1 MNQENIQSLVTLT
14 KDYYDG
20 PADQIYR
27 TIWGDNIHL
36 GIPRSDGRAYDHI
49 DAMEHTNE
57 IMAQS
62 ISLNTTTKVIDLGCG
77 YGSSARY
84 LAANHGCHVTGTNI
98 SEKELQLATDRAAEA
113 NLTPLLSFEYGDF
126 HDLHYPDGSF
136 DVVWSQEA
144 FLHGIDKNKILSE
157 CYRVLSPGGTLA
169 FTDILVRKSTPES
182 DRVKI
187 YDRVKSPDM
196 WDVEDYQA
204 SLSQLNFSIE
214 DIKDWSQYVASS
226 YGWVRDRLQENRTE
240 LLSRIEAETIDS
252 TIDALSFWVESA
264 NAGKIGWAFIIAKK
278 PDPVDS

>member
-1 MNQENIQSLVTLT
+1 MNQKNIESLVTLT

-36 GIPRSDGRAYDHI
+36 GIPRADGRSYDHI

-57 IMAQS
+57 IMAKS
-62 ISLNTTTKVIDLGCG
+62 ITLNSDTKVIDLGCG

-84 LAANHGCHVTGTNI
+84 LAANHGCRVTGTNI
-98 SEKELQLATDRAAEA
+98 SQKELELATDRAAEA
-113 NLTPLLSFEYGDF
+113 NLSSLLSFEYGDF
-126 HDLHYPDGSF
+126 HDLNYPDGSF

-157 CYRVLSPGGTLA
+157 CYRILSPGGTLA

-182 DRVKI
+182 DRIKI

-196 WDVEDYQA
+196 WDVDDYET
-204 SLSQLNFSIE
+204 SLTELNFSIQE
-214 DIKDWSQYVASS
+214 TKDWSEHVASS
-226 YGWVRDRLQENRTE
+226 YGWVRDRLKENRSA
-240 LLSRIEAETIDS
+240 LLDRVAEDTIDN
-252 TIDALSFWVESA
+252 TISALSFWVESA

-278 PDPVDS
+278 PHCVDS

>member
-1 MNQENIQSLVTLT
+1 MNQENIESLVTLT

-36 GIPRSDGRAYDHI
+36 GIPRADGRSYDHI

-62 ISLNTTTKVIDLGCG
+62 ITLNSDTKVIDLGCG

-84 LAANHGCHVTGTNI
+84 LAANHGCRVTGTNI
-98 SEKELQLATDRAAEA
+98 SQKELELATDRAAEA
-113 NLTPLLSFEYGDF
+113 NLSSLLSFEYGDF
-126 HDLHYPDGSF
+126 HDLNYPDGSF

-157 CYRVLSPGGTLA
+157 CYRILSPGGTLA

-182 DRVKI
+182 DRIKI

-196 WDVEDYQA
+196 WDVDDYET
-204 SLSQLNFSIE
+204 SLTELNFSIQE
-214 DIKDWSQYVASS
+214 TKDWSEHVASS
-226 YGWVRDRLQENRTE
+226 YGWVRDRLKENRSA
-240 LLSRIEAETIDS
+240 LLDRVAEDTIDN
-252 TIDALSFWVESA
+252 TISALSFWVESA

-278 PDPVDS
+278 PHCVDS